1 MHRMHCKNTMS
12 ISYRR
17 RRGPKAGSTAIP
29 FMITVLISLLVF
41 GGVAL
46 YFYQQL
52 TAKSD
57 ELPPMQS
64 ATTSISDADVNA
76 ILFVL
81 DPDDEDRQNAMM
93 MLRFDPVRKQIV
105 CLGIPQ
111 DLQVV
116 HEGRAMS
123 VGACYTDHGLDALK
137 NAVAKALDQQ
147 IDRYIQMD
155 DAGFEKLVN
164 LIGNV
169 EYIVP
174 IKDTGLR
181 PSETSVMLD
190 CKQFETLLTSN
201 RYSSEEE
208 RSTVIGLSVAQ
219 LLNQCIDNDKKRGS
233 SNNNNNNDNKSSITL
248 DIDEDK
254 PEATGG
260 AKKIVWK
267 SRISR
272 NLDSYF
278 SSVINSVTT
287 DITAMDFSNHSHA
300 IRYVFEYASAP
311 ARGMGVMCTLED
323 GAVVP
328 NQVFVD
334 NLKILFNQVGGSGST
349 SDAPAEGEAPE
360 GETPEGEQPEEESS
374 EEAAE

>member
-1 MHRMHCKNTMS
+1 MS
-12 ISYRR
+12 ISYSR
-17 RRGPKAGSTAIP
+17 RRGPRAGSTAIP

-46 YFYQQL
+46 YFYNQL
-52 TAKSD
+52 TAKSN
-57 ELPPMQS
+57 ELPMMQS
-64 ATTSISDADVNA
+64 ASTSISDADINA

-81 DPDDEDRQNAMM
+81 DPDDEDRQNAIM

-105 CLGIPQ
+105 CLGIPL
-111 DLQVV
+111 DLQVS
-116 HEGRAMS
+116 HEGRSMS

-147 IDRYIQMD
+147 IDRYIKMD

-181 PSETSVMLD
+181 PTETSVMLD

-201 RYSSEEE
+201 HYSSEEE

-219 LLNQCIDNDKKRGS
+219 LLNQCIDNDKKRGT
-233 SNNNNNNDNKSSITL
+233 SNNNANTNSTAGIGNVEESKT
-248 DIDEDK
+248 DK
-254 PEATGG
+254 TSNGL
-260 AKKIVWK
+260 KKIAWK
-267 SRISR
+267 SRIAR

-300 IRYVFEYASAP
+300 IRYVFEYANAP
-311 ARGMGVMCTLED
+311 ARGMGVMCSLDD

-328 NQVFVD
+328 NQVFLE
-334 NLKILFNQVGGSGST
+334 NLKLLFNQVGGSGS
-349 SDAPAEGEAPE
+349 G
-360 GETPEGEQPEEESS
+360 GEESS
-374 EEAAE
+374 EAENPESEPQEPETEAEPEAAAE